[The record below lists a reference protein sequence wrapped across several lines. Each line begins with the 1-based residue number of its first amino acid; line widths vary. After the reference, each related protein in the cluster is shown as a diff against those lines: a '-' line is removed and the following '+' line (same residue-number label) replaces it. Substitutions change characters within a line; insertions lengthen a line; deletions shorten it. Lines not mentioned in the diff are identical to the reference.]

1 LAPAA
6 LTGRGA
12 SCSISRLH
20 GYRARSNQGEK
31 QMPRFA
37 IAALIAAA
45 AMLGAPALEAKT
57 LRWASQGDILTFDPH
72 SQNEGLNNTANSYIY
87 ESLITYNEKFEL
99 EPALAVKWSQ
109 DTPLIWRF
117 ELRKGVK
124 FHDGT
129 PFTAADV
136 VYSIERALHQTSNFR
151 AYTTAI
157 QSARAVDDDTV
168 LVITTVPNPVLLRQL
183 PELRIMSKAWSEKH
197 GVTVPTNFV
206 QKQESHAV
214 RNANGTGP
222 FTLKSREVDIRTVFV
237 ENPNWWGRANRK
249 GNVTEIIYTPVKS
262 DATRTAALLSGELDF
277 VLDPPPQD
285 LARLRNNA
293 AIKVVEGAENR
304 TIFLGFDQFRDEL
317 LFSDVKGKNPF
328 QDLRVRQALY
338 HAINIEA
345 IQKSVMRGSSD
356 PTGAIMQRAVNGWTQ
371 AAHQRLPFDPKKA
384 RELLTAAGYP
394 NGFSFTL
401 DCPNNRYINDEEI
414 GKALVTMWAQVG
426 LKVSLNAMPRATYFP
441 KIQKHDTSA
450 YLLGWGVPT
459 FDALYSLQSLART
472 VGKDGDGNFNL
483 GRVSNPEF
491 DKLVDAMKSEVDQKK
506 RNQLIADA
514 LLLHNRNVMHIP
526 LHNQVIPWAMRK
538 NVTVVHRADNR
549 LEARWVRID

>member
-1 LAPAA
+1 MRRIALACLLAA
-6 LTGRGA
+6 TA
-12 SCSISRLH
+12 
-20 GYRARSNQGEK
+20 
-31 QMPRFA
+31 A
-37 IAALIAAA
+37 IAV
-45 AMLGAPALEAKT
+45 PALEAKT

-72 SQNEGLNNTANSYIY
+72 SQNEGLNNTANSYVY
-87 ESLITYNEKFEL
+87 EPLITYNEKFEL

-117 ELRKGVK
+117 ELRKGVR

-129 PFTAADV
+129 PFTADDV
-136 VYSIERALHQTSNFR
+136 VFSIERALAPTSNFS

-157 QSARAVDDDTV
+157 QGARKIDDHTVVIITSA
-168 LVITTVPNPVLLRQL
+168 PNPVLLRQL
-183 PELRIMSKAWSEKH
+183 PELRMMSRAWAEKH
-197 GVTVPTNFV
+197 GVTQPTNFV

-222 FTLKSREVDIRTVFV
+222 FMLKTREVDVRTVFV
-237 ENPNWWGRANRK
+237 ENPNWWGKPTKK
-249 GNVTEIIYTPVKS
+249 GNVTEIVYTPVKS

-277 VLDPPPQD
+277 VLDPAPQD
-285 LARLRNNA
+285 LARLRGNP

-317 LFSDVKGKNPF
+317 LYSDVKGRNPF
-328 QDLRVRQALY
+328 KDLRVRQALY

-345 IQKSVMRGSSD
+345 IQKAVMRGSSD
-356 PTGAIMQRAVNGWTQ
+356 PTGAIIQRAVNGWTEE
-371 AAHQRLPFDPKKA
+371 AHRRLPFDQKKA
-384 RELLTAAGYP
+384 RELLAAAGYP

-401 DCPNNRYINDEEI
+401 DCPNNRYINDEDI
-414 GKALVTMWAQVG
+414 CKALVTMWAQIG

-441 KIQKHDTSA
+441 KIQKNDTSA

-472 VGKDGDGNFNL
+472 VGKGGDGNFNL
-483 GRVSNPEF
+483 GKVSNPEF
-491 DKLVDAMKSEVDQKK
+491 DRLVDAMKVEVDQKK
-506 RNQLIADA
+506 RNRLIADA
-514 LLLHNRNVMHIP
+514 LLIHNREVMHIP

-549 LEARWVRID
+549 LEARWVRVD